1 MISNKV
7 LQKQFNE
14 VLEVILNIK
23 NKDTL
28 FLFLRDLLSE
38 NEIIEFSKR
47 FEIARMLEDWFS
59 YQEIE
64 STTKMSS
71 TTIARVSK
79 YLKWNNSW
87 YLNAIKIIKA
97 IYGKHHEVHRP

>member
-47 FEIARMLEDWFS
+47 FEIARMLED
-59 YQEIE
+59 
-64 STTKMSS
+64 
-71 TTIARVSK
+71 
-79 YLKWNNSW
+79 
-87 YLNAIKIIKA
+87 
-97 IYGKHHEVHRP
+97 